1 MTAELTSPQTA
12 AGRPITG
19 NGQHRSARSVLVATN
34 RLPVEWSDATGWCQA
49 PGGLVTA
56 LSGVAD
62 TRIDWVGSAATLD
75 HPASDF
81 PSWSGAGTV
90 RPVAIDADTAEGVA
104 NGMANSVLWPA
115 LHGMSAR
122 VKHRF
127 AYWDRYR
134 ADNRVFADTVIANAA
149 VGQRVWLH
157 DYHLFLVPR
166 LVKAARPDITIG
178 LSIHTPFDACAMS
191 RLADAADLAVGL
203 AGCDVIGVQTLADAD
218 QLADFLSVAPTRSLP
233 EIVVS
238 PVSIDPDRTI
248 AAAHDP
254 VAVAATAHWSQ
265 QSDDRR
271 LIVGVDRLDY
281 TKAVCERL
289 VGYDLA
295 FRHGIMHPD
304 DVQIVQ
310 IAQPSRTSLA
320 DYQALRV
327 ELERLVHQVTTTWQ
341 RSDRSPVIDVRFES
355 FERSHVLALLAQAD
369 IAMVTPVRDGMNLVA
384 KEFSILTEHCGG
396 ALVLSNRAGA
406 AAELGADSIL
416 VDGAQPD
423 SVADGLATALQL
435 DCATRHR
442 MARSRARHVRSWTSN
457 HWSDAFIEHLD
468 TSKASQRTE
477 RGDNGVQPARH
488 DLPPLGTRHNGHDR
502 HPATDRAANADA
514 TAARLSTT
522 PRASA

>member
-1 MTAELTSPQTA
+1 M
-12 AGRPITG
+12 
-19 NGQHRSARSVLVATN
+19 LVVAN
-34 RLPVEWSDATGWCQA
+34 RLPVQWSDATGWRQA

-62 TRIDWVGSAATLD
+62 TSIDWVGSAATLD
-75 HPASDF
+75 HPANGLPSSSDT
-81 PSWSGAGTV
+81 GTV
-90 RPVAIDADTAEGVA
+90 RPVAVDADTAEAAV

-122 VKHRF
+122 VKYRTAH
-127 AYWDRYR
+127 WDRYR
-134 ADNRVFADTVIANAA
+134 AYNRVFADTVIANAA
-149 VGQRVWLH
+149 VGQRVWIH
-157 DYHLFLVPR
+157 DYHLFVVPR

-178 LSIHTPFDACAMS
+178 LSIHTPFDAGAMS
-191 RLADAADLAVGL
+191 QLANAADLAVGL

-233 EIVVS
+233 NIVVS

-254 VAVAATAHWSQ
+254 AAIAATAHWQ
-265 QSDDRR
+265 QSGSRR

-281 TKAVCERL
+281 TKAICERL
-289 VGYDLA
+289 VAYDLA
-295 FRHGIMHPD
+295 FRHGIIDPD

-310 IAQPSRTSLA
+310 IAQPSRTGLV

-327 ELERLVHQVTTTWQ
+327 ELERVAHQVTTTWQ
-341 RSDRSPVIDVRFES
+341 RSDGSPVIDVRFES

-369 IAMVTPVRDGMNLVA
+369 IAMVTPARDGMNLVA
-384 KEFSILTEHCGG
+384 KEFSILTEHSGG

-423 SVADGLATALQL
+423 SVAHGLEIAVQL
-435 DCATRHR
+435 DGVGRHR
-442 MARSRARHVRSWTSN
+442 MAQFRAQQVRSWTSN
-457 HWSDAFIEHLD
+457 DWSDAFIGHLD
-468 TSKASQRTE
+468 SSKVSQRTE
-477 RGDNGVQPARH
+477 RGDNGKQSDRH
-488 DLPPLGTRHNGHDR
+488 DLPPLVGRHNGHAGAFVNR
-502 HPATDRAANADA
+502 WIGERRRRCCEAVGDA
-514 TAARLSTT
+514 TGIGMT
-522 PRASA
+522 PTVGTVSIPHSRGTRNLVDDDR